1 MSGIW
6 DDAPSDDNDLPEKAK
21 PIASFLNGINNW
33 AGKQVWNDEE
43 IKSVSEKLVS
53 NPIGELEH
61 ILRIVTKPINNRHP
75 SFKLYFKEPEF
86 PLLRNKTQFSFDLRG
101 INEVDTLV
109 FRRKTLPRL
118 DSSTTNLTRDV
129 ATIFH
134 RNDKSI
140 KNFLVGQTFY
150 EGNYTQKNEINYVII
165 KGTGI
170 FKDVSEMKI
179 IFDKD
184 NNNSRSIILC

>member
-21 PIASFLNGINNW
+21 PIASFLNGINKW
-33 AGKQVWNDEE
+33 AGKKVWTEDE

-61 ILRIVTKPINNRHP
+61 ILSIVTKPINNRHP
-75 SFKLYFKEPEF
+75 SYKLYFNEPDY
-86 PLLRNKTQFSFDLRG
+86 PLNRNSSKFSFELRG
-101 INEVDTLV
+101 INEVDTII
-109 FRRKTLPRL
+109 FRREILPSL
-118 DSSTTNLTRDV
+118 GSSTTNLTRDA

-134 RNDKSI
+134 KNDKSMT
-140 KNFLVGQTFY
+140 NFLVAQAIY

-165 KGTGI
+165 KGKGI
-170 FKDVSEMKI
+170 FKDVSEMII
-179 IFDKD
+179 IFDNE
-184 NNNSRSIILC
+184 NNTRIIRLC